1 MSAKIVAS
9 SVEFTLGD
17 VTYRISPLSDRDYGE
32 FENWVQDQFLDVAKR
47 NLEGLAQADRDAL
60 LKAAY
65 ETASRL
71 TVTSP
76 ESLKL
81 MSTVNGAA
89 YLLYLSLRRDHP
101 DVTFEKAKEI
111 STDPKVLRQFMDRIN
126 ELNRVEVPVPKRPF
140 GKRKKRGR
148 RSR

>member
-1 MSAKIVAS
+1 MSANVTAA
-9 SVEFTLGD
+9 SVEFVVGD
-17 VTYRISPLSDRDYGE
+17 ITYRISPLSDRDFGE
-32 FENWVQDQFLDVAKR
+32 FENWVQDRFLDVAKR
-47 NLEGLAQADRDAL
+47 NLEGLVQADRDAL

-65 ETASRL
+65 ETSSRL
-71 TVTSP
+71 TITSP
-76 ESLKL
+76 EALKL
-81 MSTVNGAA
+81 MSTVDGAA

-111 STDPKVLRQFMDRIN
+111 STNPKVLRQFMDRIN
-126 ELNRVEVPVPKRPF
+126 ELNRVEVQVKRPF